1 MPTRCLSATL
11 LLLSLLLGAC
21 ALLNPPAE
29 QQQKALDDF
38 IYALRWQRYADAAA
52 FFVADHRQAFLEQ
65 MTSLKDLNITEV
77 RTVRRD
83 LSEAGRRAETRLE
96 IDYYLLPSITLKTL
110 SIDQTW
116 RWFEGSADSPQGF
129 QIITPFPKFP

>member
-1 MPTRCLSATL
+1 MSARLLSAL
-11 LLLSLLLGAC
+11 LLLALLLGAC
-21 ALLNPPAE
+21 AVLNPPAE

-52 FFVADHRQAFLEQ
+52 FFATDNRQAFLEQ

-77 RTVRRD
+77 RTVRRE
-83 LSEAGRRAETRLE
+83 LSEAGRHAETRLE

-110 SIDQTW
+110 AVDQTW
-116 RWFEGSADSPQGF
+116 RWFAASADSPQGF
-129 QIITPFPKFP
+129 QIITPFPKFH